1 MSNAS
6 VLKKSIK
13 TFETIKRQQVMP
25 LLVKMAYT
33 LLEDAL
39 SMRSGWSGFTGNLP
53 TSYAAAVWDFDG
65 KRFGD
70 IIFGE
75 DVDGYYNISTIIREK
90 VPYLDTVYLENPWE
104 GRHRAITGAVPIHFR
119 WGPDLAHWFLTNYR
133 PMIFPCV
140 CICTGA
146 EYSQYLE
153 DVRGANVL
161 SDTADRSFVT
171 KVGDMI
177 FAGGEFTARNSITR

>member
-6 VLKKSIK
+6 VLKASVRK
-13 TFETIKRQQVMP
+13 FEQIKRQQVMP
-25 LLVKMAYT
+25 LLAGMART

-39 SMRSGWSGFTGNLP
+39 SMRQGWAGFTGNLP

-65 KRFGD
+65 KPFGD
-70 IIFGE
+70 IIFAQ
-75 DVDGYYNISTIIREK
+75 DVDGHYSMSRIVRGK
-90 VPYLDTVYLENPWE
+90 VEMGQSVHLDNPFE
-104 GRHRAITGAVPIHFR
+104 GQPRTTTGAVPVMFQ
-119 WGPDLAHWFLTNYR
+119 WGPDMAHWFMLNFR
-133 PMIFPCV
+133 PTFYPCI

-153 DVRGANVL
+153 AKGYNVL